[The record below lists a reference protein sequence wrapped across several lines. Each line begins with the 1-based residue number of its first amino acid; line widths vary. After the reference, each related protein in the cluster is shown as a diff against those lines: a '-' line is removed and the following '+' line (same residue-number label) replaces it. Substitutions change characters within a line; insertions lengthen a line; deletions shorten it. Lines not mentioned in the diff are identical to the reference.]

1 MNISKE
7 GGGTGRGVG
16 IHPLPGGGSNVK
28 TSTPPLAP
36 PGGVPEGVT
45 FDHNFYYRY
54 HRLANWLNPARVS
67 ISPAAGDPVTRD
79 PQRSG
84 QGAVQTKVKDAP

>member
-7 GGGTGRGVG
+7 WGGTGRGGG
-16 IHPLPGGGSNVK
+16 IIARFLEEAVRRPPPHPSPR
-28 TSTPPLAP
+28 
-36 PGGVPEGVT
+36 GGVPEGVT
-45 FDHNFYYRY
+45 FDHYFYYRY
-54 HRLANWLNPARVS
+54 HRLVNWLNPARVS

-79 PQRSG
+79 PRRSG